1 MSYQFGHIDRDERID
16 HVEEPQYEEP
26 PPRRNFAGL
35 VLAVAVMAIFAGG
48 LWFAYHLGTTH
59 GMSADDAV
67 NVPLIRAG
75 QDPVKL
81 PPDKAGGMD
90 IPDKD
95 NPLYT
100 RKAGGAPVE
109 HILPLPEQ
117 PQPRQLAPPP
127 PPPQT
132 QAPAVPPGS
141 VVAPGTAPAP
151 QHQLAAAPKAL
162 PKPPA
167 PAPAAG
173 GTRIQLA
180 SVRSPEAARQEWDR
194 LKHDNSDLLGKLTA
208 NAVRADLGEKGIYYR
223 VEAGPLTD
231 KAAADRLCK
240 ALKERGL
247 GCSLVK

>member
-16 HVEEPQYEEP
+16 HVEEPQYEEL
-26 PPRRNFAGL
+26 PPRRNIAGL

-48 LWFAYHLGTTH
+48 LWFAYHLGTKH

-75 QDPVKL
+75 EDPVKL
-81 PPDKAGGMD
+81 KPDKAGGMD
-90 IPDKD
+90 VPDKD
-95 NPLYT
+95 NPLYM

-117 PQPRQLAPPP
+117 PQPRPLAPPP
-127 PPPQT
+127 QA
-132 QAPAVPPGS
+132 QAPAAPGPAA
-141 VVAPGTAPAP
+141 APGTAPAP
-151 QHQLAAAPKAL
+151 QHQLAAAPKAP
-162 PKPPA
+162 PKSPV
-167 PAPAAG
+167 PAAG

-180 SVRSPEAARQEWDR
+180 SVRSPEAAREEWDR
-194 LKHDNSDLLGKLTA
+194 LKRDNPDLLGKLTA

-240 ALKERGL
+240 ALKARGF
-247 GCSLVK
+247 GCGLVK